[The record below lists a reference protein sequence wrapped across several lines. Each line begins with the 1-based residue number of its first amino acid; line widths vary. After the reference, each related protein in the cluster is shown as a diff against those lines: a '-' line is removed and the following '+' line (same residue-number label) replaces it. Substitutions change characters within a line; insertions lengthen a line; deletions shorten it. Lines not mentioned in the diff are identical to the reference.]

1 MVLFANNGTSGTGWR
16 CLCGSNQDF
25 AGIGDKNMAKPILSA
40 ELAQSFLVRLGE
52 HIDQNINI
60 MNQEG
65 IIIAS
70 RDPSRIG
77 TYHDRAHRLI
87 LANSE
92 VEEITE
98 SAITAPGVKPGVNL
112 PIKYKG
118 ETIGVV
124 GVTGRPSEVRSLAYA
139 VKISLETFVEL
150 ETLRDRMLHQQAG
163 MNRLIAK
170 LLNPESQDELSLH
183 ELALRIGYDPVLPR
197 TPLLIALNP
206 SSDPEAALRTIKSH
220 GLRNKQNILALTN
233 QGSILL
239 CIASDKSRT
248 FNLKIWEQ
256 GMKDFCNTLQNLLP
270 GSRFYIGMV
279 QGDISRYHLVYKQ
292 LLWLRRNYET
302 LSHSLFMVH
311 QHLMQLLTD
320 STIRVELESLFEYT
334 RGAIAYK
341 TGGTLPQWF
350 PETLFALVRSDF
362 SIQHGAEML
371 HLYRN
376 SLAGRIRKMDEI
388 LGLDILTETGW
399 RDYLRVFAYYLTQTV
414 HDAQ

>member
-1 MVLFANNGTSGTGWR
+1 MT
-16 CLCGSNQDF
+16 
-25 AGIGDKNMAKPILSA
+25 KPILSA

-87 LANSE
+87 LAKSQI
-92 VEEITE
+92 EEITE

-112 PIKYKG
+112 PIEHKG
-118 ETIGVV
+118 DAIGVV
-124 GVTGRPSEVRSLAYA
+124 GVTGRPTEVRSLAYA

-150 ETLRDRMLHQQAG
+150 ETLRDRMIRQQAG
-163 MNRLIAK
+163 MNRLVAK
-170 LLNPESQDELSLH
+170 LLNPDSEDELSLH
-183 ELALRIGYDPVLPR
+183 ELALRIGYDPALPR
-197 TPLLIALNP
+197 TPLLITLG
-206 SSDPEAALRTIKSH
+206 SGSDPEAALRTIKSL
-220 GLRNKQNILALTN
+220 GLRNKQDISALTN
-233 QGSILL
+233 QGSMLL
-239 CIASDKSRT
+239 CIASDKPQN
-248 FNLKIWEQ
+248 FNLKTWEQ
-256 GMKDFCNTLQNLLP
+256 GIKAYCNNLQSLLP

-302 LSHSLFMVH
+302 SSQSLFMVH

-334 RGAIAYK
+334 LGALRQRF
-341 TGGTLPQWF
+341 GSSLPQWF

-362 SIQHGAEML
+362 SIQQTAETL
-371 HLYRN
+371 HLHRN
-376 SLAGRIRKMDEI
+376 SLSGRIRKINDI

-399 RDYLRVFAYYLTQTV
+399 HDYLRIFAYFLTHTV